1 MTMYR
6 IGYTYVVWVDVVAD
20 NETEARDKAALI
32 DFNLQCN
39 ELGNLTEDTYEDA
52 MLFTYDEL
60 GLEDP
65 S

>member
-20 NETEARDKAALI
+20 NETEARDNAALI